1 MNRRLL
7 QVIYNTLSI
16 RSKNF
21 NYNDF
26 PKTNPSLQMENPSKE
41 QINEDYYNIRKHFT
55 HPVFENFVN
64 LVHSLLLSTTFGSR
78 WKKRYLFVPLDS
90 TRECP

>member
-26 PKTNPSLQMENPSKE
+26 PKTIPSLQMENPSKE

-55 HPVFENFVN
+55 HPVFENFVPTYYESVDN
-64 LVHSLLLSTTFGSR
+64 MYGE
-78 WKKRYLFVPLDS
+78 WYKRYIN
-90 TRECP
+90 TKYNKN